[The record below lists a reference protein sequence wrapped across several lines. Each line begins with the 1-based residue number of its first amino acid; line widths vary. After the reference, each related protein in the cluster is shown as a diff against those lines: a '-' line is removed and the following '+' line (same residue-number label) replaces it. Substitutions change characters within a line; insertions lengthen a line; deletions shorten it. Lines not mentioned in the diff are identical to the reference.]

1 MINIGM
7 LVSEAECYRMI
18 REMRWET
25 GIKCVHCGSPE
36 VKKDGQTKES
46 CQKYKC
52 KNCARYF
59 DDVTGTIFAGRHQSV
74 KKWVIC
80 LYFMGL
86 NLSNVQIA
94 RELDMC
100 ESDVQAMTTELREG
114 IELKAEPIELS
125 GEVEMDEVYITAGH
139 KGKPDSVKKNIEKAE
154 ETD

>member
-7 LVSEAECYRMI
+7 LVNETECYRMI
-18 REMRWET
+18 REMRWKSE
-25 GIKCVHCGSPE
+25 IKCVYCGSAE
-36 VKKDGQTKES
+36 VKKDGQAKEN

-52 KNCARYF
+52 KKCARYF

-86 NLSNVQIA
+86 NLSNAQIA
-94 RELDMC
+94 QELDMC

-114 IELKAEPIELS
+114 IESKAEPIQLS

-139 KGKPDSVKKNIEKAE
+139 RGNTEAVKKNIGAAE